1 MDSSSVERGGR
12 VSFAPA
18 LFLLF
23 VAVIINYVDRG
34 NLSIAAPLLK
44 DEWHLNAS
52 VLGAL
57 FSAFFWT
64 YTAMQFVSGWIVDRF
79 DPCRLLALGFLVWS
93 LATAFTSLS
102 TGFTMLLSL
111 RLLLG
116 VGESVIFPTSC
127 KILARYLPEES
138 RGFANGV
145 LGSGMRCGAVVGS
158 FGGGMLM
165 AKYGWRPAF
174 LGIGLLS
181 LLWLPA
187 WSRWRPREEQTP
199 GNAAKHPTPAFAEIF
214 KQRSF
219 WGASAGHFSIN
230 YLLYFMVTWLPFYL
244 VREQHMTMVGM
255 SRVAALYYL
264 TDATSAF
271 ISGWLADLWMRHGG
285 GTTLVRKT
293 ATGVGCALSA
303 VSLGCLSIAT
313 PETYLYC
320 LLATGV
326 GAGLA
331 TPGAFAF
338 GQTLAGAD
346 GVGRWTGL
354 QNGFAN
360 FAGVICPALTGFLV
374 DRTGHFGVAL
384 GIAAAM
390 SLAGGCAWVFVVGRV
405 QQIRWRSSEHLPLT
419 DVPEMA

>member
-1 MDSSSVERGGR
+1 
-12 VSFAPA
+12 
-18 LFLLF
+18 
-23 VAVIINYVDRG
+23 
-34 NLSIAAPLLK
+34 
-44 DEWHLNAS
+44 
-52 VLGAL
+52 
-57 FSAFFWT
+57 
-64 YTAMQFVSGWIVDRF
+64 
-79 DPCRLLALGFLVWS
+79 
-93 LATAFTSLS
+93 
-102 TGFTMLLSL
+102 
-111 RLLLG
+111 
-116 VGESVIFPTSC
+116 
-127 KILARYLPEES
+127 
-138 RGFANGV
+138 
-145 LGSGMRCGAVVGS
+145 
-158 FGGGMLM
+158 
-165 AKYGWRPAF
+165 
-174 LGIGLLS
+174 
-181 LLWLPA
+181 
-187 WSRWRPREEQTP
+187 
-199 GNAAKHPTPAFAEIF
+199 
-214 KQRSF
+214 
-219 WGASAGHFSIN
+219 
-230 YLLYFMVTWLPFYL
+230 
-244 VREQHMTMVGM
+244 M